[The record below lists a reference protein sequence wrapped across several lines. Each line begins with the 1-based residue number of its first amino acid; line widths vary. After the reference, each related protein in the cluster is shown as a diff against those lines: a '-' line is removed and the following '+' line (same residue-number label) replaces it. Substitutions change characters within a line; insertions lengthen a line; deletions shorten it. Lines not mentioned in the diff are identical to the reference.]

1 MERKKRKGK
10 EKAPA
15 ETITYCKKNDGKGW
29 HCKRP
34 AQLPHSFCSYHLA
47 QTRAYSSGHR
57 ASTTD
62 HASEA
67 ATAAETRAE
76 GGDSN
81 NWYYYYEGFGPWR
94 GKKRGRALIVSAK
107 VREEEKE
114 DGRTSVDRGRGDDDD
129 NVVAGDDEY
138 DLDCFDEDD
147 HDNDCNSMSHQHKI
161 YKENG
166 KKNEVDPIREEKG
179 D

>member
-1 MERKKRKGK
+1 MML
-10 EKAPA
+10 
-15 ETITYCKKNDGKGW
+15 ITYCKKNDGKGW

-47 QTRAYSSGHR
+47 QTRAYSSSHR

-76 GGDSN
+76 GGDSDN
-81 NWYYYYEGFGPWR
+81 LYYYYDGFGPWQ
-94 GKKRGRALIVSAK
+94 GKRRGRALTVSAK

-114 DGRTSVDRGRGDDDD
+114 DGRMSVERDD
-129 NVVAGDDEY
+129 NVVAGEDEY
-138 DLDCFDEDD
+138 NLDCFDED
-147 HDNDCNSMSHQHKI
+147 SVSHQHKN

-166 KKNEVDPIREEKG
+166 KKNEIDRLGKKRVLKKRGRRPFKSRSLKSLL
-179 D
+179 